1 MRWIRKRGKNLCSPF
16 LFFKQCIFCTASTE
30 SEQKR
35 KKWMRKKKKHVETEH
50 QSGDEVERE
59 GPGEEKDK
67 PSLQEELYLLGH

>member
-16 LFFKQCIFCTASTE
+16 LFFLSNVYFVQLAQNT
-30 SEQKR
+30 
-35 KKWMRKKKKHVETEH
+35 KHVETEH

>member
-1 MRWIRKRGKNLCSPF
+1 MNLSFFF
-16 LFFKQCIFCTASTE
+16 LSNVYFVQLA
-30 SEQKR
+30 Q
-35 KKWMRKKKKHVETEH
+35 KKWMRKKKHVETEH

>member
-16 LFFKQCIFCTASTE
+16 LFFSNVYFVQLA
-30 SEQKR
+30 Q
-35 KKWMRKKKKHVETEH
+35 KKWMRKKHVETEH

>member
-16 LFFKQCIFCTASTE
+16 LFFFKQCIFCTASTE
-30 SEQKR
+30 KMDE
-35 KKWMRKKKKHVETEH
+35 KKIHVETEH